1 MIYKMQI
8 MKTSNNLKNKN
19 ISVNIDKLNR
29 QIDKLKEEREHL
41 HALLNITKNI
51 STEINLEKLLLKL
64 MDEVRTILNADRCT
78 VFLYDE
84 DRDELWSKIATGLME
99 EIRFPADKGIAGHV
113 WKTGEIVNIPDAY
126 KDNRFNPDIDK
137 KTGYKTRSI
146 LTMPLLNLYN
156 EVIGVFQVL
165 NKKGGSFTKDNEKLL
180 SAISLIAASAIENA
194 ILYAEQKKSF
204 ISFIETLSTTLDT
217 RDYITAGHSRR
228 VTLYALE
235 IARIMKFDQEQMEII
250 RFSGLLHDIG
260 KIGVPEVVLFK
271 DRKLSEDEY
280 EIIKRHANLTK
291 SILKKIH
298 FQKRYREIPEIAA
311 SHHERIDGKGY
322 PEGLN
327 GDNIPLG
334 GKILAVADVFDALT
348 SRKPYQDRLE
358 LDKVMEIIENETGT
372 AFEPFVVYNFKF
384 IRLNKLIL
392 ILEYGHTEEM
402 DKDELKILDAYTL
415 SDIIE
420 IRTKAV
426 KSSTELE
433 VENVFMRYYMREY
446 RTK

>member
-1 MIYKMQI
+1 
-8 MKTSNNLKNKN
+8 MKTSNKSKKEN
-19 ISVNIDKLNR
+19 ISSNTDKLKR
-29 QIDKLKEEREHL
+29 QIDKLKEERERL
-41 HALLNITKNI
+41 YALLNITKNL
-51 STEINLEKLLLKL
+51 SAEINLEKLLIKI
-64 MDEVRTILNADRCT
+64 MEEVRKILNADRCT

-84 DRDELWSKIATGLME
+84 NTNELWSKVAIGLDD
-99 EIRFPADKGIAGHV
+99 EIRFQADKGIAGHV
-113 WKTGEIVNIPDAY
+113 WKTGEVVNIPDAY
-126 KDNRFNPDIDK
+126 KDTRFNPEIDK
-137 KTGYKTRSI
+137 KTGYKTKSI

-156 EVIGVFQVL
+156 DVIGVFQVL
-165 NKKGGSFTKDNEKLL
+165 NKKSGSFTRHNENLL
-180 SAISLIAASAIENA
+180 SAISVIAASAIENA
-194 ILYAEQKKSF
+194 ILNEEQKKSF
-204 ISFIETLSTTLDT
+204 TSFIETLSTTLDT

-250 RFSGLLHDIG
+250 RIAGLLHDIG

-291 SILKKIH
+291 SILNKIH
-298 FQKRYREIPEIAA
+298 FLKKYRAIPEIAA

-348 SRKPYQDRLE
+348 SRKPYQDRMG
-358 LDKVMEIIENETGT
+358 LDEVMEIIEKDTGI

-402 DKDELKILDAYTL
+402 DKDELKILEPYTL
-415 SDIIE
+415 SDIID
-420 IRTKAV
+420 IRTKAG
-426 KSSTELE
+426 KSASELE
-433 VENVFMRYYMREY
+433 VENIFMRYYLREY
-446 RTK
+446 RVK

>member
-1 MIYKMQI
+1 
-8 MKTSNNLKNKN
+8 MKTSNNSKKDN
-19 ISVNIDKLNR
+19 SSTTV
-29 QIDKLKEEREHL
+29 DKLKRQVDRLKVERERL
-41 HALLNITKNI
+41 HALLNITKNL
-51 STEINLEKLLLKL
+51 SAETNLENLLVKI
-64 MDEVRTILNADRCT
+64 MDEVKRLLSADRCT

-84 DRDELWSKIATGLME
+84 NTKELWSKIAIGIKE
-99 EIRFPADKGIAGHV
+99 EIRFPADKGIAGHA
-113 WKTGEIVNIPDAY
+113 WKTGEVVNIADAY
-126 KDNRFNPDIDK
+126 KDERFNPEVDK
-137 KTGYKTRSI
+137 KTGYRTKSI

-156 EVIGVFQVL
+156 EIIGVFQVL
-165 NKKGGSFTKDNEKLL
+165 NKKDGSFTRNNEKLL
-180 SAISLIAASAIENA
+180 SAISFIAASAIEKA
-194 ILYAEQKKSF
+194 ILYDQQQKSF
-204 ISFIETLSTTLDT
+204 TSFIETLSTTLDT

-235 IARIMKFDQEQMEII
+235 IARIMKFDPEQMEII

-291 SILKKIH
+291 SILNKIH
-298 FQKRYREIPEIAA
+298 FLKKYRDIPEIAA
-311 SHHERIDGKGY
+311 SHHERIDGNGY

-348 SRKPYQDRLE
+348 SRKPYQDRIE
-358 LDKVMEIIENETGT
+358 LDEVMNIIEKDTGT

-392 ILEYGHTEEM
+392 VLEYGHTEEM
-402 DKDELKILDAYTL
+402 DKEELKILEPFSL

-420 IRTKAV
+420 IRTKAG
-426 KSSTELE
+426 KSASELE

-446 RTK
+446 RAK

>member
-1 MIYKMQI
+1 
-8 MKTSNNLKNKN
+8 MKTSNNQKNQITSIN
-19 ISVNIDKLNR
+19 TDKLNR

-41 HALLNITKNI
+41 HVLLNITKNI
-51 STEINLEKLLLKL
+51 SVEINLDKLLFKI
-64 MDEVRTILNADRCT
+64 MDEVGKILNADRCT

-84 DRDELWSKIATGLME
+84 VNDELWSKVAIGLE
-99 EIRFPADKGIAGHV
+99 QEIRFSADKGIAGHV
-113 WKTGEIVNIPDAY
+113 WKTGDTINISDAY
-126 KDNRFNPDIDK
+126 KDDRFNPEIDK
-137 KTGYKTRSI
+137 KTGYKTKSI

-156 EVIGVFQVL
+156 EVIGVIQVL
-165 NKKGGSFTKDNEKLL
+165 NKKGGSFTKENERLL
-180 SAISLIAASAIENA
+180 SAISLIAASAIENS
-194 ILYAEQKKSF
+194 ILYKEQKKSF
-204 ISFIETLSTTLDT
+204 TSFIETLSTTLDT

-250 RFSGLLHDIG
+250 RDAGLLHDIG

-280 EIIKRHANLTK
+280 EIIKRHANLTR
-291 SILKKIH
+291 SILKKIN
-298 FQKRYREIPEIAA
+298 FLKKYRDIPEIAA
-311 SHHERIDGKGY
+311 THHERIDGKGY

-348 SRKPYQDRLE
+348 SRKPYQDRME
-358 LDKVMEIIENETGT
+358 LDKVMEIIEEDTGT

-402 DKDELKILDAYTL
+402 DKDELKILEPYTL

-420 IRTKAV
+420 IRTKSG

-433 VENVFMRYYMREY
+433 IENVFMRYYMREY

>member
-1 MIYKMQI
+1 MSTK
-8 MKTSNNLKNKN
+8 SKNG
-19 ISVNIDKLNR
+19 SDSPSIDKLNR
-29 QIDKLKEEREHL
+29 QIEKLKLERERL
-41 HALLNITKNI
+41 HALLNITKNLA
-51 STEINLEKLLLKL
+51 SETNFEKLIFKI
-64 MDEVRTILNADRCT
+64 MDEVRALLNADRCT
-78 VFLYDE
+78 LFLYDE
-84 DRDELWSKIATGLME
+84 NSGELWSKIAIGLDE
-99 EIRFPADKGIAGHV
+99 EIRIPAEKGIAGHV
-113 WKTGEIVNIPDAY
+113 WKTREIVNIPDAY
-126 KDNRFNPDIDK
+126 KDDRFNPEVDK
-137 KTGYKTRSI
+137 KTGYKTKSI
-146 LTMPLLNLYN
+146 LAMPLLNLYN
-156 EVIGVFQVL
+156 ETIGVFQVL
-165 NKKGGSFTKDNEKLL
+165 NKKGGAFTKENEKLL
-180 SAISLIAASAIENA
+180 SAISFIAASAIENA
-194 ILYAEQKKSF
+194 LLYEEQQKSF
-204 ISFIETLSTTLDT
+204 TSFIETLSTTLDT

-235 IARIMKFDQEQMEII
+235 IARIMKFDAEQMEII
-250 RFSGLLHDIG
+250 RFAGLLHDIG

-291 SILKKIH
+291 SILNKIH
-298 FQKRYREIPEIAA
+298 FLKKYRSIPEIAA

-322 PEGLN
+322 PEGVN

-348 SRKPYQDRLE
+348 SRKPYQDRME
-358 LDKVMEIIENETGT
+358 LDEVMAIIEKDTGK

-402 DKDELKILDAYTL
+402 DKEELKILEPFSL

-420 IRTKAV
+420 IRTKAG
-426 KSSTELE
+426 KTAKELE
-433 VENVFMRYYMREY
+433 VENIFMRYYMREY

>member
-1 MIYKMQI
+1 
-8 MKTSNNLKNKN
+8 MKTSNNSTND
-19 ISVNIDKLNR
+19 SGSTARDKLKR
-29 QIDKLKEEREHL
+29 QIDKLKLERDRL
-41 HALLNITKNI
+41 HALLNITKNL
-51 STEINLEKLLLKL
+51 SSESNLEKLLFKI
-64 MDEVRTILNADRCT
+64 MDEVRGILNADRCT
-78 VFLYDE
+78 VFIYDE
-84 DRDELWSKIATGLME
+84 NSEELWSKVALGLEE
-99 EIRFPADKGIAGHV
+99 EIRFPADKGIAGYV
-113 WKTGEIVNIPDAY
+113 WKTGEIVNIADAY
-126 KDNRFNPDIDK
+126 KDKRFNPDVDK
-137 KTGYKTRSI
+137 KTGYKTKSI
-146 LTMPLLNLYN
+146 LCMPLLNLFN
-156 EVIGVFQVL
+156 KEIGVFQVL
-165 NKKGGSFTKDNEKLL
+165 NKKGGSFTKENEKLL
-180 SAISLIAASAIENA
+180 SAISFIAASAIENT
-194 ILYAEQKKSF
+194 ILQEEQQKSF
-204 ISFIETLSTTLDT
+204 TSFIETLSTTLDT

-235 IARIMKFDQEQMEII
+235 IARIMKLDAEQMEIM

-291 SILKKIH
+291 SILNKIH
-298 FQKRYREIPEIAA
+298 FLKKYRSIPDIAA

-348 SRKPYQDRLE
+348 SRKPYQDRIE
-358 LDKVMEIIENETGT
+358 LDEVMNIIEKDTGK

-402 DKDELKILDAYTL
+402 DKAELKILEPYSL

-420 IRTKAV
+420 IRTKAG
-426 KSSTELE
+426 KSAKELE

-446 RTK
+446 RSK